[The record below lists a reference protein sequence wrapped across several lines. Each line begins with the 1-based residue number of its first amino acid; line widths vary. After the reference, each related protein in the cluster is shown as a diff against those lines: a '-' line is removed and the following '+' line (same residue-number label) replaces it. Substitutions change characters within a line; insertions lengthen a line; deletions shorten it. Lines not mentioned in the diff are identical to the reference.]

1 MTTRPQE
8 RWPAFDELRGLAI
21 IGVIAIHA
29 ASHDAEKAATS
40 AQYWALAAQTML
52 GRFAVPSFLI
62 ISGFFV
68 SYKERSGADDIRNM
82 MVRRLQRVVPPY
94 LIWSSVYFLLFLP
107 GGGHLA
113 RPPVVIFLE
122 RLITGTNFYHL
133 YFIVLVIQ
141 LYLLTS
147 CGFMRNGHA
156 GKATVIAAVAAFL
169 VFTLPSYLLP
179 SDASALGGSTAGYYF
194 RAYERSLFPRWLPFF
209 MLGRWLG
216 ARWDKVNDYAG
227 RRRRLM
233 LLVMLGSLALCVL
246 DFLCLRRFSGNER
259 LLPPDWMVSCAL
271 FGSSFAIW
279 FLTIQRPAGVV
290 RTALARLGLVSF
302 GVYLLHEP
310 ALTLFT
316 RYLTGPPVAGF
327 LDNSFLRQGV
337 SVLAGLTASLVFVG
351 LLHRAF
357 PGKLR
362 RYVLG

>member
-8 RWPAFDELRGLAI
+8 RWPVFDELRGLAI
-21 IGVIAIHA
+21 VGVIAIHA
-29 ASHDAEKAATS
+29 ASHDAGKVATT
-40 AQYWALAAQTML
+40 AHYWMLAAQTML

-68 SYKERSGADDIRNM
+68 SYYESGGGDDIRNM
-82 MVRRLQRVVPPY
+82 MFRRLQRVVPPY
-94 LIWSSVYFLLFLP
+94 LVWSSVYFLMFLP
-107 GGGHLA
+107 EGVHLA
-113 RPPVVIFLE
+113 RQPGVIFLE
-122 RLITGTNFYHL
+122 RLVTGTNYYHL

-141 LYLLTS
+141 MYLLTF

-156 GKATVIAAVAAFL
+156 GKVTVIAAAAAFL
-169 VFTLPSYLLP
+169 AFTLPSYVL
-179 SDASALGGSTAGYYF
+179 STDASALGGSPAGYYF

-216 ARWDKVNDYAG
+216 AHWDRVNDSAG
-227 RRRRLM
+227 RHRGLV
-233 LLVMLGSLALCVL
+233 LLVTLGSLALCVL
-246 DFLCLRRFSGNER
+246 EFLCLRGFSGNER

-279 FLTIQRPAGVV
+279 FLTIQRPAGPV
-290 RTALARLGLVSF
+290 RTALAGLGLVSF

-310 ALTLFT
+310 ALTLLMRFLAGSAVVGFLENPVL
-316 RYLTGPPVAGF
+316 RQVVSILTG
-327 LDNSFLRQGV
+327 
-337 SVLAGLTASLVFVG
+337 LAASLVAAG
-351 LLHRAF
+351 LLRRAL